1 MGDVALEELL
11 EEQTDTRMNQL
22 PEDQS
27 VMATVE
33 RAIEAQLEEKAKEIS
48 RRLLDYAQQQLR
60 AELLS
65 STSEIAIRVRSYIQ
79 SKVMLSGDTIH
90 VEIRLVF
97 PEATKR

>member
-1 MGDVALEELL
+1 MEKLM
-11 EEQTDTRMNQL
+11 EEQTNTRMNLL

-65 STSEIAIRVRSYIQ
+65 STSEIAIKVRSYIQ

>member
-1 MGDVALEELL
+1 VGDVALAELL
-11 EEQTDTRMNQL
+11 EEQTNTRMNLL
-22 PEDQS
+22 PKDQS

-65 STSEIAIRVRSYIQ
+65 STSEIAIKVRSYIQ

>member
-1 MGDVALEELL
+1 MALAELL

-65 STSEIAIRVRSYIQ
+65 STSEIAIKVRSYIQ

-97 PEATKR
+97 PDATKP

>member
-1 MGDVALEELL
+1 MALAELL
-11 EEQTDTRMNQL
+11 EEQTNTRMNLL
-22 PEDQS
+22 PKDQS

-65 STSEIAIRVRSYIQ
+65 STSEIAIKVRSYIQ

>member
-1 MGDVALEELL
+1 
-11 EEQTDTRMNQL
+11 
-22 PEDQS
+22 
-27 VMATVE
+27 MATVE

-65 STSEIAIRVRSYIQ
+65 STSEIAIKVRSYIQ